1 MIWFIDCCFV
11 WASDLISWNCWNC
24 CLRRL
29 CVVNL
34 KLMVAII
41 FWRCLKTELYNH
53 CCSMF
58 DLVIVYWSLRFV
70 QLSSFTLVF
79 WTCFF
84 RNWMWW
90 LILLMQEDDESS
102 MFLIVFAYQIHNL
115 HIFTST
121 IFRFLI
127 SIFVAW
133 SWWQVLILHRNHH
146 LW

>member
-58 DLVIVYWSLRFV
+58 DLVIVYWSLRICSALIIYTIILNLFLQELNV
-70 QLSSFTLVF
+70 MTDIVDARRWWILDVPDCFCLSDS
-79 WTCFF
+79 
-84 RNWMWW
+84 
-90 LILLMQEDDESS
+90 Q
-102 MFLIVFAYQIHNL
+102 FAYIYFHNL
-115 HIFTST
+115 QIFNLYLCS
-121 IFRFLI
+121 LELMA
-127 SIFVAW
+127 SVDLA
-133 SWWQVLILHRNHH
+133 
-146 LW
+146 